1 MKKTALTLTA
11 LSVALLLQACSKPAE
26 PAASVASAPVASVT
40 KAPVAHAVA
49 WVKPEGANMDALFA
63 QSKAS
68 NKPLFLYWGA
78 VWCPPCNQVKA
89 TVFNRPDFIERSQQF
104 IPVYLDGDTP
114 GAQKLASEF
123 KVRGYPT
130 MILFKPDRTEI
141 TRLPGEVD
149 AQKYLEV
156 LQLAMA
162 STASVKETLQMVM
175 EGNAAKLSPDNW
187 RQLSFYSWELDE
199 AQLMP
204 ASERAAT
211 LHKLA
216 SAVPA
221 ELPQVADRLAM
232 KSLVASATSK
242 TPLVDVNA
250 ALTTVRQVMGSPE
263 RAREVFDV
271 LVNFGPALLGALSKS
286 ATPERSEL
294 AGLWTQRLDQFA
306 ADAKLS
312 NADRLAA
319 LTAKVSV
326 MLLDR
331 EEKTRFVADD
341 VLAVQVRAAVKA
353 ADSTTTSN
361 YERQAVIPAAADLL
375 SEAGLLDESDAL
387 LNAELPKAM
396 SPYYHMLV
404 LSANAKA
411 RGDIPKALQ
420 WAERAWT
427 ESQGP
432 ATRLQWGT
440 GYVNKIMELNPNDEA
455 RVAKA
460 ATAIIA
466 ELEVAPDTFYER
478 NTRSLQRM
486 AQKMHAWN
494 KQGAHS
500 ATVKKANAQLNTVCN
515 KLPAMDVAR
524 TACLAIFN
532 KDSK

>member
-1 MKKTALTLTA
+1 MKKAALTLTA
-11 LSVALLLQACSKPAE
+11 LAAALLLQACSKPTE
-26 PAASVASAPVASVT
+26 PVASVASAPVA
-40 KAPVAHAVA
+40 KAPMPTAVA

-63 QSKAS
+63 QAKAS

-104 IPVYLDGDTP
+104 IPVYLDGDTQ

-156 LQLAMA
+156 LQLAIG
-162 STASVKETLQMVM
+162 STASVKETLQMVLD
-175 EGNAAKLSPDNW
+175 GNATKVSPDNW
-187 RQLSFYSWELDE
+187 RQLAFYSWELDE

-216 SAVPA
+216 AAAPA
-221 ELPQVADRLAM
+221 DLPQVADRLSM

-242 TPLVDVNA
+242 TPLVDTNA
-250 ALTTVRQVMGSPE
+250 ALTSVRQVMGSPE

-271 LVNFGPALLGALSKS
+271 LVNFGPALLGALSKP
-286 ATPERSEL
+286 ATPERTEL

-306 ADAKLS
+306 ADTKLS

-319 LTAKVSV
+319 LTAKVAV
-326 MLLDR
+326 MRLDR
-331 EEKTRFVADD
+331 DDKPKFVADD
-341 VLAVQVRAAVKA
+341 ALATQVRAAVKA
-353 ADSTTTSN
+353 ADTATTSN

-375 SEAGLLDESDAL
+375 SESGLLDESDAL
-387 LNAELPKAM
+387 LNAELPKAV

-404 LSANAKA
+404 LSSNAKA
-411 RGDIPKALQ
+411 RGDVPNALQ

-440 GYVNKIMELNPNDEA
+440 GYVNKIMDLSPKDEA

-460 ATAIIA
+460 ATAVIA
-466 ELEVAPDTFYER
+466 ELEAAPETFYER

-494 KQGAHS
+494 KQGAHN
-500 ATVKKANAQLNTVCN
+500 ATVKKVNAQLNTVCN
-515 KLPAMDVAR
+515 KLPAEDVAR
-524 TACLAIFN
+524 TACMAIFN